1 VDLRDERL
9 RYVLAILAPGQGA
22 QSPGF
27 LTPWLALPGLAHRL
41 DWYSA
46 VVGRDLAWL
55 GTAGSESEIRDTAVC
70 QPLLVAIG
78 LAVAAELDVSQA
90 AFVAGHSVGELTAAG
105 IAGALSPEAA
115 LVLSR
120 ERGEAMAEAAA
131 VAETGMS
138 AVLGGETATVVEAI
152 ESTGLVAAN
161 HNGAGQIV
169 AAGSLA
175 ALAALPAALDGLA
188 RVMPLKVAGAFH
200 TAYMDPG
207 RKRLETLSAA
217 IPVTD
222 PALPMV
228 SNADGR
234 VVSSGADLLSRLVA
248 QVSQPVRW
256 DLCQQAF
263 ADAGVTAVVE
273 LPPAGTLAGLAK
285 RALKGVEVVALK
297 SPDDLPTAQA
307 MLAQHAVST
316 APTPAWRVVVS
327 PAAGTF
333 TPAAVTGQLAPG
345 ALVGRVEGRRDT
357 VDAVAVHG
365 GTLVEWLVT
374 TGDPVK
380 PGQPLARL
388 HPAGEYA

>member
-1 VDLRDERL
+1 M
-9 RYVLAILAPGQGA
+9 LALLAPGQGA

-41 DWYSA
+41 DWFSA
-46 VVGRDLAWL
+46 VVGRDLSWL

-78 LAVAAELDVSQA
+78 LAVAAELDVTQA

-115 LVLSR
+115 LVLAR

-131 VAETGMS
+131 VADTGMS
-138 AVLGGETATVVEAI
+138 AVLGVDTAVVLAAI
-152 ESTGLVAAN
+152 EAAGLVAAN

-169 AAGSLA
+169 AAGSST
-175 ALAALPAALDGLA
+175 ALAALPAALDGIA

-200 TAYMDPG
+200 TAYMDQG
-207 RKRLETLSAA
+207 RKHLETLSAA

-222 PALPMV
+222 PDLPLV
-228 SNADGR
+228 SNADGQ
-234 VVSSGADLLSRLVA
+234 VVAGGADLLARLVA
-248 QVSQPVRW
+248 QVSRPVRW
-256 DLCQQAF
+256 DLCQQTF
-263 ADAGVTAVVE
+263 ADAGVTAVIE

-285 RALKGVEVVALK
+285 RSLPGVDVVALK
-297 SPDDLPTAQA
+297 SPDDLPAA
-307 MLAQHAVST
+307 RALLAQHAVAS
-316 APTPAWRVVVS
+316 APEPTWRVVVS

-333 TPAAVTGQLAPG
+333 VPASVSGSLVPG
-345 ALVGRVEGRRDT
+345 SVVGRVEGRRDT

-365 GTLVEWLVT
+365 GTLVEWLAAA
-374 TGDPVK
+374 GDPVK

-388 HPAGEYA
+388 HPVGEYA